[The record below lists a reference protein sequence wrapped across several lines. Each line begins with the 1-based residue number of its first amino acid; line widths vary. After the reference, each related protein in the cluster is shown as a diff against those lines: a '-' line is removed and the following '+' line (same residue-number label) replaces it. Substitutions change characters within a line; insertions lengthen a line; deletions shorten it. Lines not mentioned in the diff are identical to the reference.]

1 MRAKLI
7 SIDLGR
13 ARHMDDLL
21 EEFIAETRDTLEV
34 LSAQLVQWERAPQD
48 RALIDSVF
56 RFVHTV
62 KGSCGFLDL
71 PRLLRLSHAAED
83 LLSQARDGNVSA
95 SQQLVTAVL
104 AVIDQISALTEA
116 LETGRPIQDNDA
128 DLIEAMMKF
137 VPGNEASHASSGD
150 SYDMMGDN
158 TALADFDPVSGP
170 AKLRTVRVS
179 LSLLDKLMNGVSDM
193 VLARNEV
200 SRQLRKFGSNNELEH
215 SFSRLSSS
223 VAEMRDAVGMMRMQH
238 IDRLFSSLP
247 RLLRDINQELGK
259 QIELTIEGSEV
270 EVDREMVEILRDPLA
285 HILRNAADHGIETP
299 EERRASGKHPMGQIK
314 VSARQS
320 GNQIMVE
327 ISDDGRGID
336 LERLGKKVVLAKL
349 ATMAE
354 WQQLPEK
361 AQLDMIF
368 RPGLSTA
375 ENVSAISGRGVGMD
389 VVRTNLQTIG
399 GTIEL
404 ENAPGHGLKMTLRLP
419 LTLSIIAG
427 LSIRVGDQI
436 FGISRS
442 SVVEILSITNKNV
455 EIESL
460 GGLQIARIRRERMP
474 YATIE
479 SVLGIPEIAHC
490 GDTSR
495 TLIVIRPAIGTVFA
509 LDVASVIDNEEL
521 VVKPGA
527 PLVMATGLY
536 AGTSLPD
543 NGRPML
549 LLDSS
554 GLAAKIGMSD
564 QYPFYGNQLGETNDN
579 SASAINQVSALLF
592 VATDGVKRAIR
603 LSVIDRMEDVD
614 AGRISFVGGKLRASV
629 EGQLID
635 VFGITAA
642 PESGNVQM
650 LRLSDGETAKYLAV
664 EEVLDIFSIT
674 EEIIPSAQPNLHEG
688 IVQAFGEAVEL
699 VSSFQYFEA
708 QGMVH
713 NAHKIK
719 PLCFVQCEGD
729 DLWETRILQ
738 PLLSASGY
746 EVSFNAA
753 DRDRAE
759 IVLSRDTVPEPTGL
773 NTDARILRLRD
784 SSFAPRD
791 MGSSIYRYDR
801 IGLISAIEDKLSGI
815 R

>member
-1 MRAKLI
+1 
-7 SIDLGR
+7 
-13 ARHMDDLL
+13 MDDLL
-21 EEFIAETRDTLEV
+21 EEFIAETRDTLQA
-34 LSAQLVQWERAPQD
+34 LSAQLVQWEQTPGD

-71 PRLLRLSHAAED
+71 PRLMRLSHAAED
-83 LLSQARDGNVSA
+83 LLSYARDGRVSA
-95 SQQLVTAVL
+95 SATLVTAVL
-104 AVIDQISALTEA
+104 AVIDQIAALTDA

-128 DLIEAMMKF
+128 DLIAAMMQF
-137 VPGNEASHASSGD
+137 VPNQDNDADTIDAAANFEFDEAS
-150 SYDMMGDN
+150 
-158 TALADFDPVSGP
+158 LIDFDTGNGS
-170 AKLRTVRVS
+170 AKVRTVRVS
-179 LSLLDKLMNGVSDM
+179 LTLLDKLMNGVSDM

-200 SRQLRKFGSNNELEH
+200 SRQLRKYGSSNELEH

-247 RLLRDINQELGK
+247 RLVRDINQELGK
-259 QIELTIEGSEV
+259 NIELTIEGSEV
-270 EVDREMVEILRDPLA
+270 EVDREMVEILRDPLS
-285 HILRNAADHGIETP
+285 HILRNAADHGIESAG
-299 EERRASGKHPMGQIK
+299 ERRAIGKNPAGHIK

-320 GNQIMVE
+320 GNQILVE

-336 LERLGKKVVLAKL
+336 LERLGKKVVTAKL
-349 ATMAE
+349 ATQAE
-354 WQQLPEK
+354 WALLSEK

-375 ENVSAISGRGVGMD
+375 ETVSAISGRGVGMD

-404 ENAPGHGLKMTLRLP
+404 DNAPGLGLKMILRLP

-442 SVVEILSITNKNV
+442 SVVEILSVTNKNV
-455 EIESL
+455 EIEDI
-460 GGLQIARIRRERMP
+460 GGLQIARIRGDRMP
-474 YATIE
+474 YAKIETI
-479 SVLGIPEIAHC
+479 LGITQTVQG

-495 TLIVIRPAIGTVFA
+495 TLIVIRPAVGGIFA

-554 GLAAKIGMSD
+554 GLAAA
-564 QYPFYGNQLGETNDN
+564 LGVSEQQQSFDN
-579 SASAINQVSALLF
+579 SANAGSDNSFSKINQLSALLF

-603 LSVIDRMEDVD
+603 LSVIERMEDVAAD
-614 AGRISFVGGKLRASV
+614 RIKFVGGKLRASV
-629 EGQLID
+629 DGHLID
-635 VFGITAA
+635 VFGIDTVPDLTTKTGPNA
-642 PESGNVQM
+642 GHIQM
-650 LRLSDGETAKYLAV
+650 LRLSDGQTAKYLAV

-674 EEIIPSAQPNLHEG
+674 AEIVPSARPDLHEG
-688 IVQAFGEAVEL
+688 IVSAFGDMVEL
-699 VSSFQYFEA
+699 INTFQYFEA
-708 QGMVH
+708 RDAVQNTNKV
-713 NAHKIK
+713 K
-719 PLCFVQCEGD
+719 PLCYVECDGD

-738 PLLSASGY
+738 PLLAASGY
-746 EVSFNAA
+746 EVSFSSD

-759 IVLSRDTVPEPTGL
+759 IVLSRDTSSVASNAAED
-773 NTDARILRLRD
+773 NRVLRLRE
-784 SSFAPRD
+784 SSFSARD
-791 MGSSIYRYDR
+791 MGPSIYRYDR
-801 IGLISAIEDKLSGI
+801 IGLISAIEDKLSGA